1 MSDPLSPGSGADAPT
16 SLDSAVREVQVFRR
30 GAVVTRCAR
39 LPAGTIGPVALPGL
53 PLCLL
58 DESLRAAVEPDD
70 QALAARA
77 PRPGD
82 VRAEL
87 LVPPLGE
94 LLAPPAPEEL
104 RAQERRIA
112 ELQARMGE
120 LQVEVEAYDRLRL
133 SLPAWKGDEAP
144 RAVSASPWLEALE
157 WQGRAFEARAA
168 ERARLGNELR
178 AAQEELE
185 RLHRREAEARARR
198 DARADAVS
206 KRVVLTLRGEPLPG
220 PATLRVEYRV
230 PGAWW
235 VPSYVLRL
243 ARDGRSAR
251 LSLRAHVVQHTGEAW
266 ERVRLF
272 ASTADVLRETALP
285 ELTSLRIG
293 RRQLPPLRRAWRE
306 PPGRDATLEEGL
318 DKAHALLRQA
328 AAAPPPRDPFG
339 GDEVVIDRVEMPSPE
354 ASGEFEMLDAGDEG
368 LGAMAGGSPFAPGS
382 SADFAAS
389 LAPPPPPQRPLASGA
404 PAPGAPA
411 PAPKVMFDSNQ
422 PVMRAERTRSAGA
435 EMAKRAKGA
444 RGGGG
449 GAARPAPECA
459 PEPPPPPA
467 LEPERDLLRYGA
479 LALTAWEAGPGGGAG
494 QLRRLGE
501 HDRLRGLGPHEQ
513 RAVQLRLAQAREAA
527 ARVERVALPAHTV
540 RVERSSGHY
549 DHRYDAEGP
558 VDVPSDGALHDVPLL
573 SQEAPVRSR
582 LVVVPRE
589 SEEAVRVATLTN
601 PLEAPLLSGPA
612 EVYLGDEFLVTTPLR
627 TVPTGGELELGLGV
641 EPGLKVARNTF
652 YEEISTGLLGG
663 GLSLKHRIEISV
675 ASRLS
680 APVEVEVREL
690 VPIKADDD
698 QAVGIVEEGVAP
710 AWEKLPRQEDGSEPK
725 GGRRWRLSLA
735 PGQEQKLTG
744 GFRLDIDAKQE
755 LSGGNRRTS

>member
-39 LPAGTIGPVALPGL
+39 LPAGTIGPVALSGL

-104 RAQERRIA
+104 RAQERRIG

-144 RAVSASPWLEALE
+144 RAVSAGPWLEALE
-157 WQGRAFEARAA
+157 WQRRAFEARAA
-168 ERARLGNELR
+168 ERAVLGHELR

-251 LSLRAHVVQHTGEAW
+251 LSLRAHVVQYTGEAW

-293 RRQLPPLRRAWRE
+293 RRQVPPLRRAWRE

-318 DKAHALLRQA
+318 EKAHALLRQA
-328 AAAPPPRDPFG
+328 AAAPAAPDRFQRDEDLLEGPEIESGAFELFDEDEGGADPFG
-339 GDEVVIDRVEMPSPE
+339 APVE
-354 ASGEFEMLDAGDEG
+354 
-368 LGAMAGGSPFAPGS
+368 GALGGSAS
-382 SADFAAS
+382 FAAS
-389 LAPPPPPQRPLASGA
+389 IAPPPPPANRPM
-404 PAPGAPA
+404 PPGAPA
-411 PAPKVMFDSNQ
+411 PARKAMFDSDQ
-422 PVMRAERTRSAGA
+422 PVTRAERTRSAGA
-435 EMAKRAKGA
+435 EMAKRAKGGA

-467 LEPERDLLRYGA
+467 LDPERDLLRYGA

-501 HDRLRGLGPHEQ
+501 RDRMRGLEPHEQ

-652 YEEISTGLLGG
+652 YEEVSTGLLGG